1 MDLSAFVSDPLR
13 ILKAM
18 GLLLALAVLV
28 IVIWLVLVVGRE
40 LVRHMPGWI
49 KARFDNTNA
58 GLAIRPNT
66 WTDILRRREFLG
78 IADWFITRFSVIGVL
93 GVFAAGGAAWL
104 QKDFA
109 LGLRVLALSIVFG
122 AASLVGGWLLGL
134 LFGVPRTVVRLDNG
148 TSATPP
154 SPPASAS
161 PPVTAAPAA
170 PDAAAAAA
178 AGEGA
183 APKPDGTTASTTS
196 TTTAVTTAVTT
207 ATTTASPSAARGQS
221 TGVNTNL
228 TDISDWL
235 TKTIVGVG
243 LTQLY
248 QAPHFLWSSARKI
261 NEAGFQWEGHGQLL
275 VLALFVYF
283 SFGGFW
289 LGYIATRTVL
299 TELLN
304 QIDGPDREA
313 TQAAVSLHELNI
325 GYSGGIDPAPPGSL
339 VAQSDAGLLNMT
351 RDSLTSALQLA
362 AWGAAQA
369 RAGQLAKAKEAL
381 ETAHAMAPD
390 DPVYRQ
396 LLAKVRAALGDRRGS
411 QALGPDPWLEVFNA
425 LYEGAPHGFTTAIQ
439 KGEALALKEQE
450 SAPRSASLHLWLA
463 SAYGQKYEFEKKRN
477 APPETLQPIK
487 ERVLTECR
495 TAIAIDPAVLP
506 TLQRMWDP
514 PPGDT
519 DDDLVVF
526 KDDPE
531 FKALLGP
538 KP

>member
-1 MDLSAFVSDPLR
+1 
-13 ILKAM
+13 M
-18 GLLLALAVLV
+18 GLLLVLAVLV

-161 PPVTAAPAA
+161 PPVTATTAA

-178 AGEGA
+178 AAEGGA
-183 APKPDGTTASTTS
+183 AKPDGTTASTTS

-207 ATTTASPSAARGQS
+207 ATTTASPSAGRGQS

-261 NEAGFQWEGHGQLL
+261 NDAGFQWEGHGQLL

-283 SFGGFW
+283 SFGGF
-289 LGYIATRTVL
+289 LAGLHRHAHGAHGTAQPDRRSRPRGHASRRVAARTQHRLFRRHRSGAAGLAGRPVRCRSAEHAPATR
-299 TELLN
+299 
-304 QIDGPDREA
+304 
-313 TQAAVSLHELNI
+313 
-325 GYSGGIDPAPPGSL
+325 
-339 VAQSDAGLLNMT
+339 
-351 RDSLTSALQLA
+351 
-362 AWGAAQA
+362 
-369 RAGQLAKAKEAL
+369 
-381 ETAHAMAPD
+381 
-390 DPVYRQ
+390 
-396 LLAKVRAALGDRRGS
+396 
-411 QALGPDPWLEVFNA
+411 
-425 LYEGAPHGFTTAIQ
+425 
-439 KGEALALKEQE
+439 
-450 SAPRSASLHLWLA
+450 
-463 SAYGQKYEFEKKRN
+463 
-477 APPETLQPIK
+477 
-487 ERVLTECR
+487 
-495 TAIAIDPAVLP
+495 
-506 TLQRMWDP
+506 
-514 PPGDT
+514 
-519 DDDLVVF
+519 
-526 KDDPE
+526 
-531 FKALLGP
+531 
-538 KP
+538 